1 MSLGFNERV
10 ISTMASKQLKKIELT
25 GKYTS
30 VQVTEL
36 LGVPPKTIQ
45 GALTN
50 SRFERAG
57 VPKRYLP
64 KKDAKGVWRIPAAG
78 LAFWYNQWR
87 SKPKNVEVT
96 VAAAPAKEPAAA
108 APAEATG

>member
-1 MSLGFNERV
+1 
-10 ISTMASKQLKKIELT
+10 MASKQMKKIELS

-30 VQVTEL
+30 VQVTQL

-78 LAFWYNQWR
+78 LAFWFNQWR
-87 SKPKNVEVT
+87 SKPKNVEV
-96 VAAAPAKEPAAA
+96 VVAAPAKEPAAA
-108 APAEATG
+108 PAEATG